1 MARTRP
7 HPKKYLRKL
16 ALRRPCVHG
25 KPGLE
30 LRPSQ
35 ILLRPVVTEKGTH
48 LSEHRNT
55 YCFQVHPAA
64 NKIQIKAAV
73 EEMYQVR
80 VLEVRTQNRKGKRR
94 RFRNIIGQMP
104 SWKKAIV
111 KVHPEDK
118 IEFY

>member
-1 MARTRP
+1 
-7 HPKKYLRKL
+7 
-16 ALRRPCVHG
+16 
-25 KPGLE
+25 
-30 LRPSQ
+30 
-35 ILLRPVVTEKGTH
+35 
-48 LSEHRNT
+48 
-55 YCFQVHPAA
+55 VHPAA

>member
-1 MARTRP
+1 
-7 HPKKYLRKL
+7 L
-16 ALRRPCVHG
+16 
-25 KPGLE
+25 
-30 LRPSQ
+30 
-35 ILLRPVVTEKGTH
+35 VTEKGTH

-80 VLEVRTQNRKGKRR
+80 VIEVRTQNRKGKRR
-94 RFRNIIGQMP
+94 RFRNIVGQMP

>member
-1 MARTRP
+1 
-7 HPKKYLRKL
+7 
-16 ALRRPCVHG
+16 
-25 KPGLE
+25 
-30 LRPSQ
+30 
-35 ILLRPVVTEKGTH
+35 VTEKGTH

-80 VLEVRTQNRKGKRR
+80 VIEVRTQNRKGKRR
-94 RFRNIIGQMP
+94 RYRQIVGQLP
-104 SWKKAIV
+104 RWKKAIV
-111 KVHPEDK
+111 QVHPEDK